1 MPKPTAVL
9 FLCGTTAADALGG
22 LGRAFR
28 NSFER
33 LGHSFVEINF
43 AKPDAFDTLN
53 RTIKELPI
61 ELVFTFIG
69 MGVELPG
76 TTAEGKDVNLWEGLR
91 VPVVSLYGDSPAY
104 YFDRH
109 VMPGNMFACLYGFP
123 EHYSLRKRLPHI
135 RGLLGTIP
143 PVVLDPVQKSEIDF
157 AAKERGRI
165 VFLKN
170 GNDPQELLAL
180 WRQALPDSL
189 FVMITDMASELVRD
203 MEGTFSTD
211 IDALVTTFFLDK
223 GLDIEWHPTLR
234 LFFLAQLDDYLRRV
248 KSTFIVESLLDFPI
262 EIHGD
267 KWQHIDFNGRKAT
280 LVSGGNY
287 AKSKNLIKNALGL
300 VDMSPNTGLAP
311 HDRPLRAMGM
321 YTLCLTNE
329 QKYFTERFTNHQAF
343 SFRFEMESLQETIAD
358 VIAHPRRYVE
368 LGCEVAETF
377 RRDQDPDTLGRH
389 LLDVA
394 NCLRLGSSQRMQGLQ
409 DYFAWPA
416 EKLR

>member
-1 MPKPTAVL
+1 MSKPTAVL
-9 FLCGTTAADALGG
+9 FLCANTAADALGG

-33 LGHSFVEINF
+33 LGHTFVEINF
-43 AKPDAFDTLN
+43 ARPDAIDALN

-61 ELVFTFIG
+61 EMVFTFIG
-69 MGVELPG
+69 MGVELPA
-76 TTAEGKDVNLWEGLR
+76 TTSEGKDINLWEGLR
-91 VPVVSLYGDSPAY
+91 VPVISLYGDSPAY

-109 VMPGNMFACLYGFP
+109 VMPGRMFACLYGFP
-123 EHYSLRKRLPHI
+123 EHYSLRTRLPHI

-143 PVVLDPVQKSEIDF
+143 SIALDPVPKSEIDF
-157 AAKERGRI
+157 STKERGRI
-165 VFLKN
+165 LFLKN
-170 GNDPQELLAL
+170 GNDPQELIVM
-180 WRQALPDSL
+180 WRHALPDSL

-203 MEGTFSTD
+203 MEETLGTD
-211 IDALVTTFFLDK
+211 IDGLVTAFFLDK

-248 KSTFIVESLLDFPI
+248 KSTMIAESLLDFPI

-267 KWQHIDFNGRKAT
+267 KWQHVNFNGRKAT
-280 LVSGGNY
+280 LVSGGDY
-287 AKSKNLIKNALGL
+287 AKSKKLIKNALAL
-300 VDMSPNTGLAP
+300 LDMSPNTGLAP

-329 QKYFTERFTNHQAF
+329 QKYFNERFSNYQAF
-343 SFRFEMESLQETIAD
+343 SFHFEKESLQSKIAD

-368 LGCEVAETF
+368 LGCDVAEVF
-377 RRDQDPDTLGRH
+377 RKDQDPDALARH

-394 NCLRLGSSQRMQGLQ
+394 SCLRLGSSQRMQGQQ
-409 DYFAWPA
+409 DYFAWPP